1 MGLAAEVGLN
11 FYRRIDFKVAEQYK
25 QSQKRSVGIVL
36 DRFIDRELKVFSVV
50 L

>member
-1 MGLAAEVGLN
+1 MGLAAEVGRS
-11 FYRRIDFKVAEQYK
+11 FYRRINFEVTEQYK
-25 QSQKRSVGIVL
+25 QSQKQTVGIVL